1 MCLAALLTAVGL
13 PRRRGIYPSARMLC
27 GSPRPTVPSGPL
39 LSPSAMPMVR
49 APFTRKSHSDV
60 ADGLSRVE
68 TGGAVP
74 VPGAP
79 AWRPPLVWTNWHVLV
94 KRPANLEALFRSFTP
109 LHSPYISTYKWFPP
123 LRPPPSSGE
132 DVPPPNQS
140 NASESSFNLYTLIV
154 YIAPYPLL
162 ICRL

>member
-1 MCLAALLTAVGL
+1 
-13 PRRRGIYPSARMLC
+13 
-27 GSPRPTVPSGPL
+27 
-39 LSPSAMPMVR
+39 
-49 APFTRKSHSDV
+49 
-60 ADGLSRVE
+60 
-68 TGGAVP
+68 VP

-132 DVPPPNQS
+132 DVPPQTNRMPL
-140 NASESSFNLYTLIV
+140 NLVSI
-154 YIAPYPLL
+154 YIHL
-162 ICRL
+162 